1 MGEVMVKNKAF
12 LSITMNLVNILLILI
27 QILAITTNLKWVPW
41 YDYEALMGMM
51 LLLLNPKIWIVLI
64 TILSLNFALKDL
76 RLSGIFVLIS
86 LANDIALL
94 LIAESIRWNQLTPI
108 LATIIYNAIILII
121 TGIDMLLIIKI
132 IKNQLY
138 TLTPRKLE

>member
-1 MGEVMVKNKAF
+1 MVKNKAF

-41 YDYEALMGMM
+41 YDYEALMGIM

-121 TGIDMLLIIKI
+121 TGIDILLIIKI
-132 IKNQLY
+132 IKGQLN
-138 TLTPRKLE
+138 TLTQRKLE